1 MLDAITPYGRD
12 LYKYSQDPIV
22 FSIPFLMF
30 SHTEYIFSRTIL
42 NFQVVMIYLHS
53 CNYNSLNDFYNF
65 SLKAYVSVQSLN
77 WKYLKLNFHQAPCV
91 AKTDAAKPKKE

>member
-1 MLDAITPYGRD
+1 
-12 LYKYSQDPIV
+12 
-22 FSIPFLMF
+22 
-30 SHTEYIFSRTIL
+30 
-42 NFQVVMIYLHS
+42 MIYLHS